1 MYHPTFEEIQRMDK
15 FVEEMTYYFKAAFSQ
30 YSRSLVRNV
39 VYIESWSDY
48 EESTGLA
55 IYQDWNGYFYSV
67 HFGHSV
73 MGNNSGYNP
82 QQITED
88 IAIESMIEMDALLVA
103 P

>member
-1 MYHPTFEEIQRMDK
+1 MYHPTFEDIQRMEK
-15 FVEEMTYYFKAAFSQ
+15 FVEEMTYYFKDTFCQ

-39 VYIESWSDY
+39 VYVESSSSY
-48 EESTGLA
+48 EESQGVA

-73 MGNNSGYNP
+73 MGNNGGYVS

-88 IAIESMIEMDALLVA
+88 LAIEAMIEMDSLLVT
-103 P
+103 